1 MRREHVT
8 DSTGGPDSIDGL
20 RSWIFKIRVKAEGP
34 GNHGVAGSGGGG
46 VRGPQPSHPPQDSPQ
61 SGGGDDK
68 CRLFFT

>member
-34 GNHGVAGSGGGG
+34 GNHGDAGSGGGG
-46 VRGPQPSHPPQDSPQ
+46 VRGPQPSHPP
-61 SGGGDDK
+61 
-68 CRLFFT
+68 